1 MTKSAIVLLLTLLA
15 GGLAG
20 YLQPEQASRRAL
32 PQIDSLAFSLS
43 GAGPR
48 LRVSGSQAED
58 CAAPLQTVLRAFPQN
73 LDIQLYQDIAATAVC
88 GLQNMPFEFELSL
101 DAAADASAVIINDQ
115 LWLAENDAYVEAS
128 LVPALIDQAALL
140 QTEGEGL
147 QLSLRGSQAVGCPL
161 PELFSWRATGDAV
174 LLGVYN
180 AMEADTVC
188 PDALIEIDEILSLP
202 ATSPPVATL
211 LRVNGI
217 LISELETRTVSD
229 IDKVLTNIFQVDV
242 TAAGERI
249 SLAVAGEHPD
259 GCDLPVRVDQRRDGN
274 QIYVE
279 VYREVPADVFCPMI
293 LQPYQGSLQI
303 EGSFA
308 AGEYTIQVN
317 SHSQTITIEG
327 A

>member
-1 MTKSAIVLLLTLLA
+1 MTKSAIALLLTLLA

-20 YLQPEQASRRAL
+20 YLQPEQAASRRAS
-32 PQIDSLAFSLS
+32 PQIDSVALS
-43 GAGPR
+43 QSGGGAR
-48 LRVSGSQAED
+48 LQVSGSQSED
-58 CAAPLQTVLRAFPQN
+58 CAAPLRTTLRAFPQN

-88 GLQNMPFEFELSL
+88 GLQAMPFEIELSL

-115 LWLAENDAYVEAS
+115 LWLAESDAYVETS
-128 LVPALIDQAALL
+128 LVPALIDQATLL
-140 QTEGEGL
+140 QTGGEGL
-147 QLSLRGSQAVGCPL
+147 QLRLRGSQAVGCPL
-161 PELFSWRATGDAV
+161 PELFSWRVTGDAV

-180 AMEADTVC
+180 AMETATVC
-188 PDALIEIDEILSLP
+188 PDALIEIDDNLRLP
-202 ATSPPVATL
+202 ATSQPVATL

-217 LISELETRTVSD
+217 LISELETQTVSD

-259 GCDLPVRVDQRRDGN
+259 GCDFPVLVDQSRDGN
-274 QIYVE
+274 KIYVE

-293 LQPYQGSLQI
+293 LQPYQGSVQI

-317 SHSQTITIEG
+317 SHSQTVTI
-327 A
+327 